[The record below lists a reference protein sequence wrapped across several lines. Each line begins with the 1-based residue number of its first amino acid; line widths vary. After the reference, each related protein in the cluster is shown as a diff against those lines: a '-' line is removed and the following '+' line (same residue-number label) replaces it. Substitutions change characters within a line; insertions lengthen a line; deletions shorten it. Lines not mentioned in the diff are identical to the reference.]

1 MRLCGDRKPVSP
13 IHPLTNWQQFSPDGH
28 WVAYQS
34 NESGRFEIY
43 VQPFPGLVESR
54 GFRQPGEPRHGGGMT
69 GKELFFMS
77 PDLKLMAA
85 RVQASGSTFES
96 ASPVT
101 LFQTRA
107 ARGGS
112 ANVRQQYDVSQD
124 GRFLI
129 NTVTETST
137 VPITL
142 ILNWR
147 PKR

>member
-1 MRLCGDRKPVSP
+1 
-13 IHPLTNWQQFSPDGH
+13 
-28 WVAYQS
+28 
-34 NESGRFEIY
+34 
-43 VQPFPGLVESR
+43 
-54 GFRQPGEPRHGGGMT
+54 MT